1 MADKEKLAKKITKI
15 AHTQRRQ
22 PGIQA
27 KMKPKPK
34 SVIKNYQGA
43 GKLKDKVAIIT
54 GGDSGIGRAIAILF
68 AKEGADIVIP
78 YLNEHLDAKKTKE
91 MVEETGR
98 ACLLISGNL
107 RQESFCQEV
116 IKRTLNKFKKIDILI
131 NNAGEQHPQK
141 DILKITAKQLQETFA
156 TNIFAYFYMIQATL
170 PHMKKGCAI
179 INTSSVTSYRGSD
192 HLIDYSATKG
202 AIVSLTRSLALNLAK
217 KGIRVN
223 GVAPGPVW
231 TPLIESTFS
240 KEHIKQFGEKT
251 PMGRVGQ
258 PDEIAPCYLFLASE
272 DSSYMTGQ
280 ILHPNG
286 GEIING

>member
-1 MADKEKLAKKITKI
+1 MADKHKLAKKITRI
-15 AHTQRRQ
+15 AHTQKRQ
-22 PGIQA
+22 PGVQA
-27 KMKPKPK
+27 RMKPKPVSVNK
-34 SVIKNYQGA
+34 SHKGSN
-43 GKLKDKVAIIT
+43 KLQDKVVIIT

-78 YLNEHLDAKKTKE
+78 YLNEHIDAKKTRDL
-91 MVEETGR
+91 VEETGR
-98 ACLLISGNL
+98 SCLLISGNL
-107 RQESFCQEV
+107 RHESFCQEV
-116 IKRTLNKFKKIDILI
+116 IKRTLNKFKRIDILI

-156 TNIFAYFYMIQATL
+156 TNIFSYFYMIQATL
-170 PHMKKGCAI
+170 PHMKKGSVI
-179 INTSSVTSYRGSD
+179 VNTTSVTSYRGSEE
-192 HLIDYSATKG
+192 LIDYSATKG
-202 AIVSLTRSLALNLAK
+202 AIVSLTRSLSKNLAA

-240 KEHIKQFGEKT
+240 KEHIKQFGKNT
-251 PMGRVGQ
+251 PMGRMGQ

-280 ILHPNG
+280 VLHPNG